1 MTAAER
7 PFSVTAVGRP
17 WLALIG
23 VGEDGI
29 EGLAGRARQLI
40 EGATLVVGGRRHLG
54 LVGPLIQGERM
65 AWPSPMHEAYPEIV
79 ARAGQDVVVLA
90 SGDPYCYG
98 VGTAL
103 AGLVPL
109 AEMVCL
115 PAPSAFSLACAR
127 LGWALQD
134 VATVSFC
141 GRPLEAAIPLLQGGR
156 RLLALSADE
165 STPGALA
172 ALLTARGF
180 GGSVLHVME
189 ALGGSWERT
198 RRCVAGEGVPADVD
212 ALNLVGVEMVAGA
225 DAMVVPGAAGLVD
238 AVFEHDGQ
246 LTKREV
252 RAVTLSALAP
262 GAGETL
268 WDVGA
273 GSGSV
278 AIEWC
283 LAGRGTR
290 AVAFE
295 AQAARAARAEGNAR
309 ALGAVGVTVVHG
321 AAPAALADRQPP
333 DAVFI
338 GGGLQRDGVLDACW
352 AALRPGGRIV
362 ANAVALDTQAAL
374 FAAQARLGGTLT
386 RISVERL
393 DQIGTMRAFR
403 PAMAVVQWQ
412 ARKG

>member
-1 MTAAER
+1 MTA
-7 PFSVTAVGRP
+7 GRP
-17 WLALIG
+17 WLALVG

-29 EGLAGRARQLI
+29 EGLSARARRLI
-40 EGATLVVGGRRHLG
+40 EDATLVVGGRRHLG
-54 LVGPLIQGERM
+54 LVGPLIQGERL
-65 AWPSPMHEAYPEIV
+65 AWPSPMQDAYPAILE
-79 ARAGQDVVVLA
+79 RAGQDVVVLA

-98 VGTAL
+98 VGNAL
-103 AGLVPL
+103 AGLVPVG
-109 AEMVCL
+109 ETVCL

-134 VATVSFC
+134 VTTVSFC
-141 GRPLEAAIPLLQGGR
+141 GRPLEAVIPLLQSGG
-156 RLLALSADE
+156 RLLALSADR
-165 STPGALA
+165 STPSALA
-172 ALLTARGF
+172 TLLVARGF

-189 ALGGSWERT
+189 GLGGAWERV
-198 RRCVAGEGVPADVD
+198 RRCVAGEGVPAEIDP
-212 ALNLVGVEMVAGA
+212 LNLVAVELSDGTA
-225 DAMVVPGAAGLVD
+225 VPMSAGLPD
-238 AVFEHDGQ
+238 EWFENDGQ

-262 GAGETL
+262 GAGEVL

-295 AQAARAARAEGNAR
+295 TNAERAARAERNAR
-309 ALGAVGVTVVHG
+309 ALGAVGVTVVRG
-321 AAPAALADRQPP
+321 EAPGALAGQAAPDAA
-333 DAVFI
+333 FI
-338 GGGLQRDGVLDACW
+338 GGGLQREGVLEAVW
-352 AALRPGGRIV
+352 AALRPGGRLV

-374 FAAQARLGGTLT
+374 FSAQARLGGTLT
-386 RISVERL
+386 RIAVERL

-412 ARKG
+412 ARRE